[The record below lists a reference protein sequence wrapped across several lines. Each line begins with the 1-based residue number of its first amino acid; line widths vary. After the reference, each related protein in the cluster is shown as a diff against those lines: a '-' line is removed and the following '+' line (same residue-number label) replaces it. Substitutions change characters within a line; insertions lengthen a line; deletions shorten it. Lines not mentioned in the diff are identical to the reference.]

1 MKEGASV
8 TDVFKEEYRLFFEKH
23 TEIYG
28 ENIYR
33 QGLFL
38 MGTVISEL
46 IKAQR
51 KKSGEK
57 GKKMKIT
64 STFMSKI
71 NLTGI
76 NVRRIPTLVNKLKD
90 YCDIYSDYIYEE
102 YGIWGNIMDRL
113 QGVETSGMKPDEV
126 VFYLLTGIS
135 YVDYLGM
142 RHAYENAIK
151 KNNSNGGS

>member
-1 MKEGASV
+1 MVSHFVEIYRRRMNNDKTDSLASFKMILTFTLFIELNILKKGVAMKEGASV

-51 KKSGEK
+51 KKSGET
-57 GKKMKIT
+57 GKK
-64 STFMSKI
+64 
-71 NLTGI
+71 
-76 NVRRIPTLVNKLKD
+76 
-90 YCDIYSDYIYEE
+90 
-102 YGIWGNIMDRL
+102 
-113 QGVETSGMKPDEV
+113 
-126 VFYLLTGIS
+126 
-135 YVDYLGM
+135 
-142 RHAYENAIK
+142 
-151 KNNSNGGS
+151 